1 MRDFDKERKQ
11 HIMDYLR
18 CLMRMNS
25 TTARD
30 KAGYVHLDDYGDC
43 WQARTIHEAITAVA
57 AANINAGHPT
67 QRLLTA
73 DINARLVSSG
83 AMTNTALARFWH
95 ELVSPTNPEDNP
107 QPEPWRS
114 RELAAR
120 ITEDHF
126 RFVYHEAHTL
136 TEDMAFTAPIEELT
150 EKLRLDRERFLA
162 IHNRMVTTA
171 PGRTLSFPSTSEVPR
186 MVSTTRGRA
195 PYAVGGDA
203 A

>member
-57 AANINAGHPT
+57 AANITAGHPT
-67 QRLLTA
+67 QRLLTT
-73 DINARLVSSG
+73 DIHARLVSSG

-95 ELVSPTNPEDNP
+95 ELVSPSNPEDNP

-126 RFVYHEAHTL
+126 RFVYHEAHTP

-150 EKLRLDRERFLA
+150 EKLRRDRERFLA
-162 IHNRMVTTA
+162 IHNRMVATA
-171 PGRTLSFPSTSEVPR
+171 PGRALH
-186 MVSTTRGRA
+186 
-195 PYAVGGDA
+195 AVGGDA